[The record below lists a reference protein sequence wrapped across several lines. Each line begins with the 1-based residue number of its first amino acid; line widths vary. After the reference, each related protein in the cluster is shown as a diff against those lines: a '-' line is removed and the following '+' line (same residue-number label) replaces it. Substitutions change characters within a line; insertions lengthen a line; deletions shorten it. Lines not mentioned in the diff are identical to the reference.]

1 MTGEVLILGGGLAGV
16 SAALELARTGVPVR
30 LLERETGAHH
40 KVCGEFVSI
49 EAQQDLSRLGID
61 LAELGAVPIDRVRL
75 VRGNTVIEAALPFT
89 AMGVSRECLD
99 ETLLNAAR
107 HEGAQVERG
116 VKVIGLREGAVT
128 TSSGPRAAESIFLA
142 TGKHEIRG
150 AGRRAG
156 DGQDYIGFKMH
167 WRLGPHPSPE
177 AENAIELVLFE
188 GGYAGLQCVAPGV
201 LNLCLIARR
210 EHFAEIGGCW
220 EALLARLMR
229 EPHLARRLGDAE
241 ALFAR
246 PLTIANLPYGYV
258 CDPVS
263 PAPPGV
269 FRLGDQAALTAP
281 LTGDGMAIATHSA
294 RLAVACLRAGLG
306 PAEYHGRL
314 REMARSQIRRAML
327 LQRAAE
333 FPVAVQCAA
342 GLLGLWPGL
351 LGRLAGLTRLAPPP
365 AMQAPFVAAQ

>member
-1 MTGEVLILGGGLAGV
+1 MTGEVLVLGGGLAGA
-16 SAALELARTGVPVR
+16 SAALELAQAGVAVR
-30 LLERETGAHH
+30 LLERETGPHH

-49 EAQQDLSRLGID
+49 EAQHDLRRLGID
-61 LAELGAVPIDRVRL
+61 LAELGAVPIDHVRL
-75 VRGNTVIEAALPFT
+75 VRGNTVVEAALPFT
-89 AMGVSRECLD
+89 AMGLSRRCLD
-99 ETLLNAAR
+99 EALLDAAR
-107 HEGAQVERG
+107 REGAQVERG
-116 VKVIGLREGAVT
+116 VKVNGLREGAVA
-128 TSSGPRAAESIFLA
+128 TSSGPRAAERIFLA

-150 AGRRAG
+150 AGRPAG
-156 DGQDYIGFKMH
+156 HGKDYIGFKMH
-167 WRLGPHPSPE
+167 WRLGPSRSPE

-201 LNLCLIARR
+201 MNLCLIVRR
-210 EHFAEIGGCW
+210 EHFAGIGGNW
-220 EALLARLMR
+220 EALLSRLMR

-241 ALFAR
+241 ALFPR

-281 LTGDGMAIATHSA
+281 LTGDGMAIATRSA

-314 REMARSQIRRAML
+314 REMVRSQVRRAML
-327 LQRAAE
+327 LQRAADI
-333 FPVAVQCAA
+333 PLAIQCVA
-342 GLLGLWPGL
+342 GILGLWPGL

-365 AMQAPFVAAQ
+365 AMQAPFVAAR